1 MNFKKLRQMI
11 TVKGNGQTI
20 IKEYEVSSF
29 LHLHLSVDGHTELY
43 QGDEE
48 KVIVETDNNLVDFIG
63 VTNSG
68 KTLFIT
74 PASGYRTLQFSNLKI
89 KVYFRQLS
97 KLHVCFDQG
106 MLTCANPIALPGA
119 LEAKLQA
126 SGPVNLLLD
135 VPVFKAVIQQKGDII
150 LSGNCSEADIRTQA
164 EGNLFAREFIAR
176 QLNIR
181 NMSEGNVEVSATETI
196 SITQYGEGYVHYWG
210 NARLVNV
217 NQRGNGIIKHIND

>member
-1 MNFKKLRQMI
+1 MI
-11 TVKGNGQTI
+11 TVKGNGQTV

-43 QGDEE
+43 QGNEE
-48 KVIVETDNNLVDFIG
+48 KVVVETDNNLVDFIG

-74 PASGYRTLQFSNLKI
+74 PESGYRKIEFSRLTI

-106 MLTCANPIALPGA
+106 TLTCAHPISLPGA

-126 SGPVNLLLD
+126 TGPVSLLLD
-135 VPVFKAVIQQKGDII
+135 VPVFKAVIQQKGDVT
-150 LSGNCSEADIRTQA
+150 LAGNCSEADIKTQA
-164 EGNLFAREFIAR
+164 EGNLFAREFSAR
-176 QLNIR
+176 QLHIK
-181 NMSEGNVEVSATETI
+181 NMSNGNVEVSATETI
-196 SITQYGEGYVHYWG
+196 SIAQYGEGPIHYWG

-217 NQRGNGIIKHIND
+217 NQRGNGIIKHVNS